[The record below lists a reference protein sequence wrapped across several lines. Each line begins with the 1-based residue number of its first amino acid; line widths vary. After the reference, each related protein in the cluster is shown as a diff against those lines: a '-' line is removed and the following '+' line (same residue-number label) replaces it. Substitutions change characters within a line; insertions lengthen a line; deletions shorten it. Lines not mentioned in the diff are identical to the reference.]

1 MLFVLFIKVP
11 WGLESTFIQCN
22 MASDATAIVQ
32 STVYGVFFS
41 YMSNVYNTSGFG
53 CQVIKSVCLIAE

>member
-1 MLFVLFIKVP
+1 MLFVFINVP

-22 MASDATAIVQ
+22 VASDATAIVQ
-32 STVYGVFFS
+32 STVYRVFFS